1 MDKTI
6 VAVDDDPAIL
16 LYVEE
21 VLQQEGCRVL
31 TASGGEAAL
40 ALLETESP
48 DLLLLDVQMPGMG
61 GYELLKTLREEARTA
76 KLPVIF
82 LTVKDTTEDEKRG
95 LREGVIDYLS
105 KDVLTPERVDIL
117 RYRLRNFFAWQENE
131 QLRGVLATIV
141 SANHEI
147 NNPLMVIQGNADL
160 LGLKEA
166 VTSQADSRR
175 SLERIRTAC
184 KRVKRVLDRISNL
197 ATFEGKAYLNGVEM
211 LDLDD
216 PADDSEDGEEDS
228 AGSASSACRG
238 GLSAAA
244 AGGPMG

>member
-6 VAVDDDPAIL
+6 LAVDDDPAIL

-21 VLQQEGCRVL
+21 VLKREGCRVL
-31 TASGGEAAL
+31 TANGGEEAL
-40 ALLETESP
+40 ALLGAESP

-61 GYELLKTLREEARTA
+61 GYALLKALRKETRTA

-160 LGLKEA
+160 LGLKET
-166 VTSQADSRR
+166 VVSQADSRR

-184 KRVKRVLDRISNL
+184 KRVKKVLDRISNL
-197 ATFEGKAYLNGVEM
+197 ATFEGKAYLDGVEM

-216 PADDSEDGEEDS
+216 PAGEPEEATGAP
-228 AGSASSACRG
+228 AGSATTGCG
-238 GLSAAA
+238 GGMSAAA
-244 AGGPMG
+244 TGAPRG